1 MTKRSIK
8 KYLYHTRSL
17 KELHEFT
24 AEKLESAIPLAF
36 DEIDPDMASRLELR
50 NRGELRRLLLLG
62 QEKGWVAEPGTK
74 VDYAYAKVKAAIE
87 GEDKSEGEDGSEGNF
102 SL

>member
-8 KYLYHTRSL
+8 KYLYHKRSL
-17 KELHEFT
+17 KEMHEFT
-24 AEKLESAIPLAF
+24 AEKLESAIQLAF
-36 DEIDPDMASRLELR
+36 DEIDKDMASRLELR

-74 VDYAYAKVKAAIE
+74 VDYAYAKVAVE
-87 GEDKSEGEDGSEGNF
+87 PEDEVKC
-102 SL
+102 